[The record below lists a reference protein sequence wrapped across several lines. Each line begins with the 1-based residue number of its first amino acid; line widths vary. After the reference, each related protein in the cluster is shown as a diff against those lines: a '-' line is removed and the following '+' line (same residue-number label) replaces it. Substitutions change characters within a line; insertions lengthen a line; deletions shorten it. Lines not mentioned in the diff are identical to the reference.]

1 MEKLIVNENWQRLS
15 YKTNPGKN
23 VFYAVEEEVFSDHPH
38 TQNANSFFQTQ
49 VKFLTFFGF

>member
-1 MEKLIVNENWQRLS
+1 MEKLIVNENWQSLS